1 MKVCQSV
8 LLITILCLGSVGCS
22 PVTYRA
28 YYYESDPEKSEALNI
43 AHGAGLFKLDDIVL
57 TQEEA
62 MDRGLV
68 GPELVQN
75 RNVGSAGILG
85 VTTGFQASY
94 GVLSA
99 SDLAMGGFMIAA
111 MLLKAED
118 QENRNWVFG
127 WSDGLIEANKIDYL
141 KGLTDIT
148 HKGIADSLIAKGLVA
163 KEVIHHGSS
172 NKTTKGY
179 YLVNDTCNESEKVW
193 ELCWLAHEFYG
204 LGAMDVNNRSFVG
217 IIKSDIPDFKGF
229 KDGYFWRYALA
240 DTFAKRGLA
249 ISTLDIW
256 MEVSKRLPKEAY
268 VYLAPGKYSVDSGY
282 GNITYGQVP
291 LILNQGKE
299 MLFLKIE
306 G

>member
-75 RNVGSAGILG
+75 RDVGSAGMLG
-85 VTTGFQASY
+85 VTTGVQASY
-94 GVLSA
+94 GMLSGA
-99 SDLAMGGFMIAA
+99 DLAMGGFMIAA

-127 WSDGLIEANKIDYL
+127 WSDGLIEANKTDYL
-141 KGLTDIT
+141 KNLTAIT
-148 HKGIADSLIAKGLVA
+148 HLGIAESLSNKGLMV
-163 KEVIHHGSS
+163 KEVSHDTGRY
-172 NKTTKGY
+172 TTKGY
-179 YLVNDTCNESEKVW
+179 YLVNELCEESEKIW
-193 ELCWLAHEFYG
+193 ELCWLGYG
-204 LGAMDVNNRSFVG
+204 SYELGARNVNSRDFQG
-217 IIKSDIPDFKGF
+217 IIKSDIPDFKDF
-229 KDGYFWRYALA
+229 SEGYFWRYGLGDSFGA
-240 DTFAKRGLA
+240 RGVE
-249 ISTLDIW
+249 ISTLDVW

-268 VYLAPGKYSVDSGY
+268 VYLAPRKYNIDTGY
-282 GNITYGQVP
+282 GHITYGQVP